1 MTLHFLVVLIYNV
14 IVILYGGKYMNKVS
28 RNYGIDLLRI
38 ISMLGVV
45 FLHVLGHGGILSL
58 DLSPV
63 NFSMVW
69 FIEILAYPAV
79 NCFVLISGYIGYK
92 EEKIFPK
99 IKNLLNLA
107 FTVAFYS
114 VSLFLIFKFFGP
126 ETLGLKELVKSFFPI
141 ILKNYW
147 FFTAYVGLFLLSPML
162 NLLVYKSNFK
172 HAFIYLAVFSLFSII
187 STVYDSF
194 SLIGG
199 YSVIWFVLIYLLG
212 AIIKKYNFS
221 KLFSKKIWLVVLLS
235 AFIITWISKIILHF
249 SNIPFLV
256 SHSGQL
262 VNYVSPTI
270 VLMAI
275 ALLCLSSKIYCR
287 PTFSCIILFFATSAF
302 SVYLI
307 HDNTLVREYLI
318 SKIHSFI
325 GDFSFV
331 LLTLS
336 IIGCVVAIFLT
347 CILMDKIRML
357 IFKLIKIDKLS
368 ERIEKFI
375 RKLLNIVYI
384 RLENALNL
392 TAE

>member
-1 MTLHFLVVLIYNV
+1 
-14 IVILYGGKYMNKVS
+14 MNKVS

-114 VSLFLIFKFFGP
+114 VSSFLIFKFFSP

-172 HAFIYLAVFSLFSII
+172 HAFVYLAVFSLFSII

-194 SLIGG
+194 SFIGG
-199 YSVIWFVLIYLLG
+199 YSVI
-212 AIIKKYNFS
+212 
-221 KLFSKKIWLVVLLS
+221 
-235 AFIITWISKIILHF
+235 
-249 SNIPFLV
+249 
-256 SHSGQL
+256 
-262 VNYVSPTI
+262 
-270 VLMAI
+270 
-275 ALLCLSSKIYCR
+275 
-287 PTFSCIILFFATSAF
+287 
-302 SVYLI
+302 
-307 HDNTLVREYLI
+307 
-318 SKIHSFI
+318 
-325 GDFSFV
+325 
-331 LLTLS
+331 
-336 IIGCVVAIFLT
+336 
-347 CILMDKIRML
+347 
-357 IFKLIKIDKLS
+357 
-368 ERIEKFI
+368 
-375 RKLLNIVYI
+375 
-384 RLENALNL
+384 
-392 TAE
+392 

>member
-1 MTLHFLVVLIYNV
+1 
-14 IVILYGGKYMNKVS
+14 MNKVS

-172 HAFIYLAVFSLFSII
+172 HAFVYLVVFSLFSII

-194 SLIGG
+194 SFIGG

-221 KLFSKKIWLVVLLS
+221 KLFSKKY
-235 AFIITWISKIILHF
+235 
-249 SNIPFLV
+249 
-256 SHSGQL
+256 G
-262 VNYVSPTI
+262 
-270 VLMAI
+270 
-275 ALLCLSSKIYCR
+275 
-287 PTFSCIILFFATSAF
+287 
-302 SVYLI
+302 
-307 HDNTLVREYLI
+307 
-318 SKIHSFI
+318 
-325 GDFSFV
+325 
-331 LLTLS
+331 
-336 IIGCVVAIFLT
+336 
-347 CILMDKIRML
+347 
-357 IFKLIKIDKLS
+357 
-368 ERIEKFI
+368 
-375 RKLLNIVYI
+375 
-384 RLENALNL
+384 
-392 TAE
+392 